1 MSNKYESRLHA
12 THQNTSSVY
21 SSKKQEK
28 HDTSALNKTTGI
40 DDLQGIKK
48 ETRGRK
54 KKDAPRG
61 KRGKK

>member
-12 THQNTSSVY
+12 KHQDTSSVY

-28 HDTSALNKTTGI
+28 HDTSALHRTKGI
-40 DDLQGIKK
+40 DELQSIKK
-48 ETRGRK
+48 ENRGRK
-54 KKDAPRG
+54 KKDTPRG

>member
-1 MSNKYESRLHA
+1 MANKYKSKLH
-12 THQNTSSVY
+12 TKHQNTSSVY
-21 SSKKQEK
+21 SSKAQEK
-28 HDTSALNKTTGI
+28 HDTSALHKTKGI

-48 ETRGRK
+48 ENRGRK